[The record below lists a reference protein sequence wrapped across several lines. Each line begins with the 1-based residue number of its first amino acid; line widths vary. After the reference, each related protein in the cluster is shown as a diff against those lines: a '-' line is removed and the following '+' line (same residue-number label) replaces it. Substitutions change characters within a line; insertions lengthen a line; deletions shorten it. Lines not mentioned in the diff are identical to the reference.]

1 MCVYLNTISPL
12 NKFKE
17 LLRSKYF
24 VDKTMLIEKIN
35 EILDTRDKF
44 LCITKPRRFGKS
56 SVADMLGAYYSKAF
70 NSEDVFNKLN
80 ISKVNNY
87 KEHLNKY
94 NVIYMTLNKLPKEGN
109 TYFDYINM
117 IQGYLIKDITKKFPF
132 IKAEDYY
139 SIDDIF
145 SATGEKFVFIID
157 EWDYIFS
164 SALNM
169 FNEYTML
176 NYRIYAEYFGFTEEE
191 VKGLCSEENS
201 VSFKEI
207 KEWYNGYTTNK
218 GKSIYNPRSV
228 VCALRDDYCKSYW
241 TSTGAMD
248 EVLFYLKY
256 NIAEVRNDIIEMVSK
271 NSVEVY
277 LDEEYRA
284 GQDTL
289 ETKEEIYSAMI
300 VYGFLSYY
308 DGILKIPNKELM
320 KEFEKALRDKSFGK
334 IVTIIGNSKKMLEAT
349 LNKDTITMKKIID
362 DIHNSEIPIF
372 QYNDENS
379 LSCVVSMAYLFA
391 REEYRIEREEK
402 TGKGYADF
410 VFHPRKRN
418 KTAFILELKKDT
430 KPIKAI
436 NQMKEKDYAQKLREE
451 NEDKKILAVAICY
464 NSKTKEHECMIEE
477 I

>member
-164 SALNM
+164 HNLFKENQDDFLEFLRNILKDKEYVSLAYMTGVLPIKQYSTGSALNM

-176 NYRIYAEYFGFTEEE
+176 NDRIYAEYFGFTEEE

-207 KEWYNGYTTNK
+207 K
-218 GKSIYNPRSV
+218 
-228 VCALRDDYCKSYW
+228 
-241 TSTGAMD
+241 
-248 EVLFYLKY
+248 
-256 NIAEVRNDIIEMVSK
+256 
-271 NSVEVY
+271 
-277 LDEEYRA
+277 
-284 GQDTL
+284 
-289 ETKEEIYSAMI
+289 
-300 VYGFLSYY
+300 
-308 DGILKIPNKELM
+308 
-320 KEFEKALRDKSFGK
+320 
-334 IVTIIGNSKKMLEAT
+334 
-349 LNKDTITMKKIID
+349 
-362 DIHNSEIPIF
+362 
-372 QYNDENS
+372 
-379 LSCVVSMAYLFA
+379 
-391 REEYRIEREEK
+391 
-402 TGKGYADF
+402 
-410 VFHPRKRN
+410 
-418 KTAFILELKKDT
+418 
-430 KPIKAI
+430 
-436 NQMKEKDYAQKLREE
+436 
-451 NEDKKILAVAICY
+451 
-464 NSKTKEHECMIEE
+464 
-477 I
+477 

>member
-1 MCVYLNTISPL
+1 
-12 NKFKE
+12 
-17 LLRSKYF
+17 
-24 VDKTMLIEKIN
+24 
-35 EILDTRDKF
+35 
-44 LCITKPRRFGKS
+44 
-56 SVADMLGAYYSKAF
+56 
-70 NSEDVFNKLN
+70 
-80 ISKVNNY
+80 
-87 KEHLNKY
+87 
-94 NVIYMTLNKLPKEGN
+94 
-109 TYFDYINM
+109 
-117 IQGYLIKDITKKFPF
+117 
-132 IKAEDYY
+132 
-139 SIDDIF
+139 
-145 SATGEKFVFIID
+145 
-157 EWDYIFS
+157 
-164 SALNM
+164 M

-176 NYRIYAEYFGFTEEE
+176 NDRIYAEYFGFTEEE

-334 IVTIIGNSKKMLEAT
+334 IVTIIGNSK
-349 LNKDTITMKKIID
+349 
-362 DIHNSEIPIF
+362 
-372 QYNDENS
+372 
-379 LSCVVSMAYLFA
+379 
-391 REEYRIEREEK
+391 
-402 TGKGYADF
+402 
-410 VFHPRKRN
+410 
-418 KTAFILELKKDT
+418 
-430 KPIKAI
+430 
-436 NQMKEKDYAQKLREE
+436 
-451 NEDKKILAVAICY
+451 
-464 NSKTKEHECMIEE
+464 
-477 I
+477 

>member
-1 MCVYLNTISPL
+1 
-12 NKFKE
+12 
-17 LLRSKYF
+17 
-24 VDKTMLIEKIN
+24 
-35 EILDTRDKF
+35 
-44 LCITKPRRFGKS
+44 
-56 SVADMLGAYYSKAF
+56 
-70 NSEDVFNKLN
+70 
-80 ISKVNNY
+80 
-87 KEHLNKY
+87 
-94 NVIYMTLNKLPKEGN
+94 MTLNKLPKEGN

-164 SALNM
+164 HNLFKENQDDFLEFLRNILKDKEYVSLAYMTGVLPIKQYSTGSALNM

-176 NYRIYAEYFGFTEEE
+176 NDRIYAEYFGFTEEE

-334 IVTIIGNSKKMLEAT
+334 IVTIIGNSK
-349 LNKDTITMKKIID
+349 
-362 DIHNSEIPIF
+362 
-372 QYNDENS
+372 
-379 LSCVVSMAYLFA
+379 
-391 REEYRIEREEK
+391 
-402 TGKGYADF
+402 
-410 VFHPRKRN
+410 
-418 KTAFILELKKDT
+418 
-430 KPIKAI
+430 
-436 NQMKEKDYAQKLREE
+436 
-451 NEDKKILAVAICY
+451 
-464 NSKTKEHECMIEE
+464 
-477 I
+477 